1 MSQPAGTV
9 TLYCSNP
16 ALPQAEFLQRKAALR
31 GRRAPI
37 RVAPLS
43 RTCVPVWVRFS
54 TTTIISCARDKA
66 THVLIHVSD
75 QKDEISGVGHFRV
88 GRYSVPVTL
97 VSNGG
102 INAMYLDVEYPV
114 TQLPPLVKQRLSVM
128 YSMVDNYDFSDVDGC
143 NTPALILRPT
153 FKGVYPKQ
161 PDRPPRTGEF
171 ERAKIT
177 GEHHTHIRPE
187 EVWEAFSGDR
197 NREYIMLA
205 LLSKLRRIGGAT
217 EAFVATALL
226 YVASV
231 KLPVAMQVATSDWVW
246 VGDIDT
252 VMSNLKKAS
261 TPMKA
266 LQNANYV
273 DLTDLFE
280 LQTLVNRGVGMIDWA
295 LEKEHRV
302 NPDVIDVDPR
312 DVYDAAVRIF
322 KTGARHGFQ
331 YKRMGLDD
339 FTAARWEWSPS
350 GSVHSQYEEDQQY
363 ILRENYRH
371 RTKFVTLNAMS
382 KEHIKSFFTRPPQVR
397 AWPSVKYE
405 WGKERAIYGVD
416 LTSAT
421 VAHFGLYNCE
431 EVFKHRFPVGEDA
444 EAERVHKR
452 LKMMLES
459 SESCCYDFDDFNAQ
473 HSTASM
479 MAVITAYRDTFLGQM
494 SEAQADA
501 VQWVA
506 DSLLDVKVVPSDGS
520 PYTVNG
526 TLLSGS
532 RLTTFLNT
540 ALNFIYMDIAGALST
555 PGVVDSVHNGDDVL
569 LAVRTTKAVVQVHS
583 RMARINARAQATK
596 CNVFS
601 TGEFLRVDHK
611 LELSDGLGAQYATR
625 ACATAVHSRVE
636 SQQPVR
642 ATLAAEAAVT
652 RIKEL
657 TRRCPQASVGHK
669 RLLDSII
676 SRLASIYRVPYQAL
690 LIAVHTH
697 VVAGGLST
705 ERWAPVEILV
715 EEKVTYQ
722 AAEGDE
728 ADVDVIKLTPG
739 IIDYARR
746 LHRVVREKVSYDT
759 IKASVYRATRS
770 QLDVTRKTRLELS
783 DVSLSVKYKCARA
796 LHRMLKS
803 VIRLPFIPR
812 ARFLNVPPVA
822 LATSDQLDKLFSVIP
837 TTGDTAW
844 AMKVML

>member
-1 MSQPAGTV
+1 V
-9 TLYCSNP
+9 
-16 ALPQAEFLQRKAALR
+16 
-31 GRRAPI
+31 
-37 RVAPLS
+37 
-43 RTCVPVWVRFS
+43 
-54 TTTIISCARDKA
+54 
-66 THVLIHVSD
+66 
-75 QKDEISGVGHFRV
+75 
-88 GRYSVPVTL
+88 
-97 VSNGG
+97 
-102 INAMYLDVEYPV
+102 
-114 TQLPPLVKQRLSVM
+114 
-128 YSMVDNYDFSDVDGC
+128 
-143 NTPALILRPT
+143 
-153 FKGVYPKQ
+153 
-161 PDRPPRTGEF
+161 GEF
-171 ERAKIT
+171 DRAKVT

-187 EVWEAFSGDR
+187 EVWDAFKADV
-197 NREYIMLA
+197 NRVYIMSV
-205 LLSKLRRIGGAT
+205 LLSKLRRVSGVT

-226 YVASV
+226 YVASI
-231 KLPVAMQVATSDWVW
+231 KLPIAMQVATSSWLW
-246 VGDIDT
+246 IGDLDA
-252 VMSNLKKAS
+252 VMQNLKQAS

-266 LQNANYV
+266 LQNALYV

-280 LQTLVNRGVGMIDWA
+280 LQTLVNRGVGSIDWEA
-295 LEKEHRV
+295 ERRHRV
-302 NPDVIDVDPR
+302 NPDVIVADPR
-312 DVYDAAVRIF
+312 EVYEAAVRIF
-322 KTGARHGFQ
+322 KMGARHGYQ
-331 YKRMGLDD
+331 YKKMSLED
-339 FTAARWEWSPS
+339 FTCSRWEWSPS

-363 ILRENYRH
+363 IMRENYRH

-382 KEHIKSFFTRPPQVR
+382 REHIKSFFTRAPQVR

-444 EAERVHKR
+444 EAGRVHKR

-479 MAVITAYRDTFLGQM
+479 MAVIMAYKDTFANQM
-494 SEAQADA
+494 SEAQVEA

-506 DSLLDVKVVPSDGS
+506 DSLLDVKVIPSDGA

-540 ALNFIYMDIAGALST
+540 ALNFIYMDISGALSS

-569 LAVRTTKAVVQVHS
+569 LAVRTTRSVVQVHS
-583 RMARINARAQATK
+583 RMAKINARAQATK

-611 LELSDGLGAQYATR
+611 LELRDGLGAQYATR

-652 RIKEL
+652 RLKEL
-657 TRRCPQASVGHK
+657 TRRCPQAELGHK
-669 RLLDSII
+669 LLLDNII
-676 SRLASIYRVPYQAL
+676 NRLATIYNVSRQAL

-722 AAEGDE
+722 ETEGDE
-728 ADVDVIKLTPG
+728 LSVDVSRLTPG

-770 QLDVTRKTRLELS
+770 QLDVTRKTKLELS

-796 LHRMLKS
+796 LHKMLKS

-822 LATSDQLDKLFSVIP
+822 LATREQLDKLFSVIP
-837 TTGDTAW
+837 TSGDTAW